1 MLREVAKRINAEM
14 RVSDIGARFGG
25 DEFSIVLPQADLQD
39 GERVA
44 QSRAGI
50 RASTPIKIDGDKTR
64 MSRCRSAW
72 RSPSPSTTP
81 RITSCSTERLLAE
94 ADAALYR
101 SKQAGRNRV
110 AVSRSIVT

>member
-1 MLREVAKRINAEM
+1 M

-25 DEFSIVLPQADLQD
+25 DEFSIVLPQGDLRD

-44 QSRAGI
+44 QRVLDSVRG
-50 RASTPIKIDGDKTR
+50 TPIKIDEQRQETVTLSIGVAVAEPKHDTQDMK
-64 MSRCRSAW
+64 
-72 RSPSPSTTP
+72 
-81 RITSCSTERLLAE
+81 LLAEQLMAE

-110 AVSRSIVT
+110 AVSRNIVS